1 MTIKGAV
8 CADKVVYINEVG
20 VYAWD
25 TYDFNDDPV
34 SKKNPKTWMSQPLG
48 WWNKK
53 TGRVSRVPGR
63 GDYVSNATFQGYRS
77 KTNLG
82 GDFLIYSDMKVTK
95 LQQAEFF
102 LAY

>member
-1 MTIKGAV
+1 MTEAQIPVMALLAFLGGCFAGA
-8 CADKVVYINEVG
+8 G
-20 VYAWD
+20 LGGH
-25 TYDFNDDPV
+25 
-34 SKKNPKTWMSQPLG
+34 SKKNPKTWVSQPLG

-53 TGRVSRVPGR
+53 TGRVSRLQGR
-63 GDYVSNATFQGYRS
+63 GYDYVSNATFQGYRS
-77 KTNLG
+77 NTYLG